1 MRTITLNQEQLET
14 LVDQLVEDRNA
25 LEDYLAEGIFDHD
38 QEQKEQA
45 INDVNH
51 LNEIL
56 SQT

>member
-25 LEDYLAEGIFDHD
+25 LEDYLADGTFDDD

-45 INDVNH
+45 INDVKH